1 MTQNPADGQSSY
13 FVLFQMKTRATKTFS
28 LTIFLSLTLA
38 AIVFIAL
45 LLDRFDNIEKAE
57 SEHIRHQNALIL
69 LKDIRFHVIQIQ
81 QFLTDA
87 SLTHRQAGFA
97 DAKHHFD
104 AAKTKL
110 AELAGIN
117 PDIKPQCELLTQKVI
132 LTYEAGVRMTVNY
145 LNNDLE
151 SGHAN
156 MKMLD
161 ANSEE
166 LARNLD
172 EILMHL
178 DAELQQS
185 IADNAK
191 TIQRDQLILILSV
204 PVVLGFFCVL
214 LIHLSKQLKRQMN
227 ALAYRTTELNTV
239 LNTVAS
245 AIVTIDKTGIVKSFN
260 QAAESIFGYR
270 ADEIIGQNVSCLM
283 PSAIALKHDSYIQK
297 YRDTLQATI
306 IGKRREVEAQRKNGE
321 LFPVMLQV
329 KPMEIDGDMYF
340 SGVLDDISET
350 KILQA
355 QLGQA
360 QKLEAIGQLAAGV
373 AHEINTPIQ
382 YIGDNL
388 CALADN
394 FADIGGYLHA
404 LEDLDDEALKLR
416 INDLS
421 EQFDL
426 AFIMEDSPKAI
437 QQALEGVNR
446 VTEIVK
452 AMKTFSH
459 VEAGQDVQA
468 VNLHELLTNTL
479 TISRHQYKNVA
490 NIETDF
496 APDVGFIEAYANE
509 LSQVFLNLIIN
520 AVHAIEETQNRGL
533 IRITTRKLDHSV
545 EILIQDNGSG
555 IPPAIQEK
563 VFNLFFTTKEV
574 GKGTGQGLS
583 LSHTIVVEKH
593 FGQLFFESTPNAGT
607 TFHIQLPIKHAP
619 V

>member
-1 MTQNPADGQSSY
+1 
-13 FVLFQMKTRATKTFS
+13 
-28 LTIFLSLTLA
+28 
-38 AIVFIAL
+38 
-45 LLDRFDNIEKAE
+45 
-57 SEHIRHQNALIL
+57 
-69 LKDIRFHVIQIQ
+69 
-81 QFLTDA
+81 
-87 SLTHRQAGFA
+87 
-97 DAKHHFD
+97 
-104 AAKTKL
+104 
-110 AELAGIN
+110 
-117 PDIKPQCELLTQKVI
+117 
-132 LTYEAGVRMTVNY
+132 
-145 LNNDLE
+145 
-151 SGHAN
+151 
-156 MKMLD
+156 
-161 ANSEE
+161 
-166 LARNLD
+166 
-172 EILMHL
+172 
-178 DAELQQS
+178 
-185 IADNAK
+185 
-191 TIQRDQLILILSV
+191 
-204 PVVLGFFCVL
+204 
-214 LIHLSKQLKRQMN
+214 
-227 ALAYRTTELNTV
+227 
-239 LNTVAS
+239 
-245 AIVTIDKTGIVKSFN
+245 
-260 QAAESIFGYR
+260 
-270 ADEIIGQNVSCLM
+270 
-283 PSAIALKHDSYIQK
+283 
-297 YRDTLQATI
+297 
-306 IGKRREVEAQRKNGE
+306 
-321 LFPVMLQV
+321 
-329 KPMEIDGDMYF
+329 
-340 SGVLDDISET
+340 
-350 KILQA
+350 
-355 QLGQA
+355 
-360 QKLEAIGQLAAGV
+360 
-373 AHEINTPIQ
+373 
-382 YIGDNL
+382 
-388 CALADN
+388 
-394 FADIGGYLHA
+394 

-619 V
+619 A